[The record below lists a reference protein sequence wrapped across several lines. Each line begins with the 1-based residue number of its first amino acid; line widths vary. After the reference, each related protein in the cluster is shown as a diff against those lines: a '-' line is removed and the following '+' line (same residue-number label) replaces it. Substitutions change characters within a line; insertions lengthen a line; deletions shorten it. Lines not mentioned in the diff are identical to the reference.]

1 MQVSTTEAAA
11 AVRKGWPQHAR
22 KLTLLLMA
30 GLTAA
35 ALGGS
40 LHAEDR
46 HATELEQMHEAC
58 VTAMIKSTCQVVVGS
73 APADAASTV
82 VIAGVGRIDA
92 AAYRSLRASG
102 DAMCGIART
111 SCEKAWDG
119 PSCTS
124 ARALWSLAL
133 AEP

>member
-1 MQVSTTEAAA
+1 MMATIGLAAITM
-11 AVRKGWPQHAR
+11 VGCR
-22 KLTLLLMA
+22 
-30 GLTAA
+30 
-35 ALGGS
+35 
-40 LHAEDR
+40 HAEDR
-46 HATELEQMHEAC
+46 HTTQLEQMHEAC

-73 APADAASTV
+73 TPADAASTV

-92 AAYRSLRASG
+92 EAYRSLRASG

-111 SCEKAWDG
+111 SCLKAWDG

-124 ARALWSLAL
+124 ARALWSIAS